1 MAMTNKEVKTINEIL
16 VSRLPGRTDTLK
28 SADQLDTQDLLRFN
42 IEYLHTLC
50 PNGFPS
56 HDLHLKPNMPLML
69 LRNLNP
75 REGLCN
81 GTKLIFLRCVDNKL
95 LECKIEGSQ
104 RIVFIPRITFI
115 PKVGEY
121 TFEWQRRQFPVKP
134 AFATTF
140 NKSQGQTLKMVG
152 LWLRTQVI

>member
-1 MAMTNKEVKTINEIL
+1 MFSAAPAEPL
-16 VSRLPGRTDTLK
+16 VVTLGDDEEQSQVVQLSDDDMEEGVGGPGIGYVNPTENQVQPPPE
-28 SADQLDTQDLLRFN
+28 A
-42 IEYLHTLC
+42 
-50 PNGFPS
+50 PGFPS
-56 HDLHLKPNMPLML
+56 HDLRLKTNMPLML

-115 PKVGEY
+115 PKQGEY

-134 AFATTF
+134 AFAWS
-140 NKSQGQTLKMVG
+140 KELILPYYGK
-152 LWLRTQVI
+152 